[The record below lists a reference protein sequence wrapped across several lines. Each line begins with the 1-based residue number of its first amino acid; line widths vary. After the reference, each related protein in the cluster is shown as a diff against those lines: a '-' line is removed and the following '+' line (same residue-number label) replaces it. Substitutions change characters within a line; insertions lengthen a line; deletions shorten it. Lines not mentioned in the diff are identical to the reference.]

1 MNIHLIEPLSV
12 EQKII
17 DQYEHSLNEN
27 GLTLKQWR
35 DRKED
40 TNSLIERCKDAD
52 VVILTNIALN
62 AEVINACPNLKMIS
76 VAFTGVDHIDMDACR
91 KKGIVVSNA
100 AGYSTHSV
108 AELTIGLM
116 LSALRNMMK
125 NETKTRG
132 LRGRDGYTGTLL
144 RNKTVGIVGA
154 GAIGQEVGRIC
165 NIAFKCNVLYYNR
178 SKKPT
183 DSGTLVPLN
192 ELLKQ
197 SDIVTLHLPLNSESK
212 GLIGEE
218 QLALMKPTSVLI
230 NTARGPVVN
239 TQALVQALKKDT
251 IAHAAI
257 DMYEQEPPLPEN
269 HPLLTAPNTTLMPH
283 IAYAT
288 HEAFVLRAQIV
299 FENIIK
305 WKHGTPQNVQ

>member
-17 DQYEHSLNEN
+17 DQYEHSLNAN

-132 LRGRDGYTGTLL
+132 QRGRDGYTGTLL

>member
-17 DQYEHSLNEN
+17 DQNEHMLNEN

-91 KKGIVVSNA
+91 EKGIVVSNA

-116 LSALRNMMK
+116 FSALRNMMK
-125 NETKTRG
+125 NETKTRN
-132 LRGRDGYTGTLL
+132 LRGRDGYTGALL
-144 RNKTVGIVGA
+144 RGKTVGIVGA

-165 NIAFKCNVLYYNR
+165 KVAFNCNVLYYNR

-192 ELLKQ
+192 ELLKR

-218 QLALMKPTSVLI
+218 QLALMEPSSILI
-230 NTARGPVVN
+230 NTARGPVVDTN
-239 TQALVQALKKDT
+239 ALVQALKKDS
-251 IAHAAI
+251 IGHAAI

-269 HPLLTAPNTTLMPH
+269 HPLLSTPNTTLMPH

-288 HEAFVLRAQIV
+288 HEAFVLRAEIV
-299 FENIIK
+299 FENILK